1 MNIPVYGPQLRKVAR
16 EHFGWPSLRPG
27 QFKPM
32 RAVLRRK
39 DALVVLPTGAGK
51 SAIYQIPAVLIPG
64 PTVVISPLLALQQD
78 QIAALNERADPR
90 IRAVRVSSA
99 ETPAQQRE
107 AIEAIRS
114 GEAEFL
120 FITPEQLSDPERLAE
135 VRALKPGLVAVDEAH
150 CISAW
155 GHDFRPDYLALGDM
169 IKQIGRPPIL
179 ALTATASPP
188 IREDIINRLRL
199 DDPEIHVSGLDR
211 SNLFLEVAYCPD
223 EDYRWRRLTSML
235 DTEQRP
241 GIIYVPTRRAAE
253 ELAERLTTAGYPA
266 EFYHGGMAAGV
277 REQRHQD
284 FSADRI
290 DIIVATSAFGMGIDK
305 PNIRWVAHVALP
317 DSPDSYFQEI
327 GRAGRDGEPGRTIL
341 LWRSEDEAIQRFFN
355 GGSPDETELR
365 ELAAALHDGP
375 KTKTALQKAT
385 GLGPRKIGQYLGL
398 LEQVG
403 AVRTGR
409 GNKLSVP
416 ARAPLPAD
424 AATAAIEEYERQQVV
439 TRSRND
445 MMRAFAQSRQCRTE
459 TLLAYF
465 GEDQKKRCGH
475 CDNCADGSAEAVDA
489 VEEEGPFPV
498 HSHVSHGEWGTG
510 MVMNYEEERMT
521 VLFDSVG
528 YKTLSVPVVVEQEL
542 LTPA

>member
-1 MNIPVYGPQLRKVAR
+1 MKLPIYGPRLRKVAR
-16 EHFGWPSLRPG
+16 NHFGWPSLRPG

-51 SAIYQIPAVLIPG
+51 SAIYQIPAVLLPG

-78 QIAALNERADPR
+78 QIAALNERDDPKT
-90 IRAVRVSSA
+90 RAVRVSSA

-107 AIEAIRS
+107 AIEEIRT
-114 GEAEFL
+114 GRAEFL

-188 IREDIINRLRL
+188 VREDIIERLRL
-199 DDPEIHVSGLDR
+199 KDPEIHVSGLDR
-211 SNLFLEVAYCPD
+211 RNLFLEVAYCPD
-223 EDYRWRRLTSML
+223 EAYRWRRLTAML
-235 DTEQRP
+235 DAEQRP
-241 GIIYVPTRRAAE
+241 GIIYVPTRRSAE
-253 ELAERLTTAGYPA
+253 ELAERLTEAGYGA
-266 EFYHGGMAAGV
+266 EFYHGGMAAGL

-284 FSADRI
+284 FTADKI
-290 DIIVATSAFGMGIDK
+290 DIMVATSAFGMGIDK

-327 GRAGRDGEPGRTIL
+327 GRAGRDGEPGRAVL
-341 LWRSEDEAIQRFFN
+341 LWRAEDEALQRFFS
-355 GGSPDETELR
+355 GGSPDLEELTA
-365 ELAAALHDGP
+365 LAAELHKGP
-375 KTKTALQKAT
+375 QTKTALQKAT
-385 GLGPRKIGQYLGL
+385 GLGPRKIGQLLGL

-403 AVRTGR
+403 AVHTKA

-416 ARAPLPAD
+416 PRAPLPAV
-424 AATAAIEEYERQQVV
+424 AAEAAIAAYERQQAIL
-439 TRSRND
+439 RSRTD

-465 GEDQKKRCGH
+465 GEDLKRPCGH
-475 CDNCADGSAEAVDA
+475 CDNCADGSAAEVDA
-489 VEEEGPFPV
+489 AEEEGPFPV
-498 HSHVSHGEWGTG
+498 HSQVRHGEWGTG

-521 VLFDSVG
+521 VLFDTVG
-528 YKTLSVPVVVEQEL
+528 YKTLSVPVVVEQKL
-542 LTPA
+542 LEAA